1 MLLHTNILDLP
12 CHRTLIKLCLDSR
25 FSQRPSKG
33 TLFAQ
38 VSHVMN
44 FELLSSRKF
53 GLEVKGVNTKKGS
66 GEKSYFLWSQSQS
79 VVQVRSIAFLS
90 VLPPKVQVCCA
101 HLISLVLAGSLP
113 EIAVCRCVSRGNHS
127 TLQTSSCRSA
137 HASSQF
143 SELATACFCICLSCP
158 RFNLKQKQKQPPIF
172 RRSRHLRQVWQSCLP
187 RRVHAGAEFV

>member
-1 MLLHTNILDLP
+1 MSCCLP
-12 CHRTLIKLCLDSR
+12 ENLAWRSKAST
-25 FSQRPSKG
+25 QRKARAKKATFCG
-33 TLFAQ
+33 HNRRALYKCAQ
-38 VSHVMN
+38 
-44 FELLSSRKF
+44 
-53 GLEVKGVNTKKGS
+53 
-66 GEKSYFLWSQSQS
+66 
-79 VVQVRSIAFLS
+79 FLS